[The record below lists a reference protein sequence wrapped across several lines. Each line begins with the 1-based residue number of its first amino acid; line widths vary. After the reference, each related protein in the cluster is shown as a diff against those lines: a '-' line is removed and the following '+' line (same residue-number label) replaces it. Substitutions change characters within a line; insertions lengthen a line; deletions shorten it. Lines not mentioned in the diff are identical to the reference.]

1 MALPRRCQFLFG
13 RCILPAKKEIQ
24 VFF

>member
-1 MALPRRCQFLFG
+1 MALPQRCQFLFG
-13 RCILPAKKEIQ
+13 RYTLPAKKEIQ